1 MLHLPLITHCPHSDQ
16 IFKTCFYLFL
26 HIASILHQCPKPIDL
41 CMGILILIGDFL
53 PIELGRLDKN
63 HQIIKFPQYG
73 KIMMYKILNMALL
86 WKHTALPPSILTT
99 QP

>member
-1 MLHLPLITHCPHSDQ
+1 
-16 IFKTCFYLFL
+16 
-26 HIASILHQCPKPIDL
+26 
-41 CMGILILIGDFL
+41 MGILILIGDFL